1 MAYCTN
7 CGNKLREG
15 AKFCDSCGYQVAS
28 NDTDSK
34 RQTVFEGNIHKC
46 PNCGE
51 IIDAFTTTC
60 PSCNFEI
67 RGVNATSSVKELA
80 LKLADCETSEQKIDL
95 IKNFYIPNTK
105 EDIYEFFI
113 LATSNIENGDDDIEA
128 WSAKL
133 EQAYQKAKLSFKGTS
148 EFQELSTIYKKTK
161 KKKKFKTIGRTFK
174 KSRILKSLLIGMIGI
189 ILLIV
194 SEVGDR
200 LSGGT
205 VQIFHILNMVAIF
218 PIMGAVFY
226 AMSDGES
233 LYEKSQKKDKND
245 KKK

>member
-7 CGNKLREG
+7 CGNQLREG
-15 AKFCDSCGYQVAS
+15 AKFCDKCGYQVGAY
-28 NDTDSK
+28 DDGSK

-80 LKLADCETSEQKIDL
+80 LKLSDCETSEQKIDL

-113 LATSNIENGDDDIEA
+113 LAKSNIESGDEDIEA
-128 WSAKL
+128 WSVKL
-133 EQAYQKAKLSFKGTS
+133 EQAYQKAKLSFNGTR
-148 EFQELSTIYKKTK
+148 EFQELSLIYKKTQK
-161 KKKKFKTIGRTFK
+161 KKNFKRIEHVIRKSNFAKALTMVLMGVIVIIIGAVGAEISNDSNSLFYVFPV
-174 KSRILKSLLIGMIGI
+174 IGMLLIMAGIFSLLGQNNN
-189 ILLIV
+189 
-194 SEVGDR
+194 S
-200 LSGGT
+200 
-205 VQIFHILNMVAIF
+205 
-218 PIMGAVFY
+218 
-226 AMSDGES
+226 
-233 LYEKSQKKDKND
+233 

>member
-7 CGNKLREG
+7 CGNQLREG
-15 AKFCDSCGYQVAS
+15 AKFCDNCGFQVGTYGD
-28 NDTDSK
+28 DTK

-67 RGVNATSSVKELA
+67 RGVNAASSVKELA

-113 LATSNIENGDDDIEA
+113 LATSNIKNGDEDIDA

-133 EQAYQKAKLSFKGTS
+133 EQAYQKAKLSINGTI
-148 EFQELSTIYKKTK
+148 EFHELSLIYKKTK
-161 KKKKFKTIGRTFK
+161 RKK
-174 KSRILKSLLIGMIGI
+174 ILKKLL
-189 ILLIV
+189 LQLKN
-194 SEVGDR
+194 
-200 LSGGT
+200 
-205 VQIFHILNMVAIF
+205 LNF
-218 PIMGAVFY
+218 
-226 AMSDGES
+226 
-233 LYEKSQKKDKND
+233 
-245 KKK
+245 